1 MSDCQV
7 RLVRFGR
14 KGSRRQQR
22 LHWRFGTMRGQ
33 TCRQE
38 HYFFKRPPCFCCNS
52 FIRLGY
58 LWHKPS
64 TSYSL
69 FTSSQ
74 QRFKRR
80 PYSSRVSCQHFAGV
94 LIESRWRNQDTAVSC
109 RRFPKGFRKGFR
121 RVSEG
126 VSEGFPWVSG
136 GFREKVN
143 IKRITEII
151 GFAKP

>member
-22 LHWRFGTMRGQ
+22 LLWRFGTMRGQ

-38 HYFFKRPPCFCCNS
+38 NYFFKRPPCFCCNS

-58 LWHKPS
+58 PWHNPS

-94 LIESRWRNQDTAVSC
+94 LIQSRWHM
-109 RRFPKGFRKGFR
+109 GFR

-151 GFAKP
+151 VFAKP